1 MVFTWNFVPY
11 MFGRISDG
19 FYLAFVPHICLPRP
33 CNLHL
38 TKDFPPFK
46 QDNIAYFDLVSINEL
61 I

>member
-1 MVFTWNFVPY
+1 